1 VPRYR
6 STFQL
11 DDPFAEDGDV
21 GFLGINEQAEPTN
34 LNEGVVTLSENARFE
49 SGKIVTRKG
58 LKKITGITGGKCL
71 VQFLNPNSQNDDLL
85 VVTKD
90 SAHGLLASGTESIN
104 FPYSDSDEVMGIQAF
119 DKVILFSEGD
129 RPKVWNGTAGAG
141 YDDLPNTASITDGT
155 FVVCPDAPFGTYLNN
170 RLIVPNYADS
180 PTSVICSDILNEN
193 LFQLATGEFFL
204 NKGTADKTLGL
215 GVMQESQ
222 LLVFN
227 KKSIHAVNNIHTLDS
242 STSEIS
248 RQYGIAGHRAYAQNG
263 SYTYFV
269 SNEGNIQVLVPTS
282 DANKG
287 MGIAI
292 SKMTLDQNPLSKDI
306 IKTMSRVN
314 LDVIEKSIVHYHKNL
329 VYFFLP
335 IDNST
340 TLNSCVVYDSL
351 NSQFISLD
359 TLPVSVLD
367 VNSVGG
373 KLYILTD
380 DSVYEYESQDTD
392 DSTPI
397 TLKIKSRDYI
407 LGTREIKKFTRGT
420 LGYKTTGEANLTIK
434 VNTRNPASTI
444 LSKQI
449 NATDTEEQNRFN
461 IRKRGYAVNI
471 ELESTGQVELNS
483 LSIEGFISNGR
494 MAGEY

>member
-21 GFLGINEQAEPTN
+21 GFLGIDEQTEPTN
-34 LNEGVVTLSENARFE
+34 LPQGIITKSENARFQ
-49 SGKIVTRKG
+49 SGKIYTRKG

-71 VQFLNPNSQNDDLL
+71 VPFLNPNSQADDLL

-90 SAHGLLASGTESIN
+90 SANGLLASGTEAIN

-129 RPKVWNGTAGAG
+129 RPKVWNGTAGSG
-141 YDDLPNTASITDGT
+141 YDDLPSIPSITDGT
-155 FVVCPDAPFGTYLNN
+155 FVVCPNAPFGTYINN

-204 NKGTADKTLGL
+204 NKGTADKTMGL

-248 RQYGIAGHRAYAQNG
+248 RQYGIAGHKAYAQNG
-263 SYTYFV
+263 AYTYFV

-292 SKMTLDQNPLSKDI
+292 SKMTLDQNPLSKNI
-306 IKTMSRVN
+306 INTMSRVN
-314 LDVIEKSIVHYHKNL
+314 LDVIEKSIVHYNKNL
-329 VYFFLP
+329 VYFFLA
-335 IDNST
+335 IDDST
-340 TLNSCVVYDSL
+340 SLNSCIVYDSL

-359 TLPVSVLD
+359 TLPVSVID
-367 VNSVGG
+367 VQSVGG

-380 DSVYEYESQDTD
+380 DSVYEYEGQDTD
-392 DSTPI
+392 DSSPI
-397 TLKIKSRDYI
+397 TLKVKSRDYI
-407 LGTREIKKFTRGT
+407 LGTRDIKKFTRGT
-420 LGYKTTGEANLTIK
+420 LGFRSFGTADLEVKI
-434 VNTRNPASTI
+434 NTRNPEANIVT
-444 LSKQI
+444 KQI
-449 NATDTEEQNRFN
+449 NTTDSAEQNRFN
-461 IRKRGYAVNI
+461 IRKRGYAVNVEI
-471 ELESTGQVELNS
+471 ESTGQIEINS
-483 LSIEGFISNGR
+483 LSIEGFVSNGR
-494 MAGEY
+494 MAGTY

>member
-1 VPRYR
+1 MGKYR

-11 DDPFAEDGDV
+11 DDPFVEDGDS
-21 GFLGINEQAEPTN
+21 GFMGIDEQTEPTN
-34 LNEGVVTLSENARFE
+34 LPQGLITLSENARFE
-49 SGKIVTRKG
+49 SGKVFTRKG
-58 LKKITGITGGKCL
+58 LKKLTGITGGKCL
-71 VQFLNPNSQNDDLL
+71 VPFLNPNSQTDDLL
-85 VVTKD
+85 VVTND
-90 SAHGLLASGTESIN
+90 SIHGLLASGTESIS
-104 FPYSDSDEVMGIQAF
+104 FPYDTTDKVMGIQAF

-129 RPKVWNGTAGAG
+129 RPKVWDGQTGSG
-141 YDDLPNTASITDGT
+141 VQDLTSTPSISDGT
-155 FVVCPDAPFGTYLNN
+155 FLACPTAPFGIYLNN

-204 NKGTADKTLGL
+204 NKGTADRTMGL

-248 RQYGIAGHRAYAQNG
+248 RQYGIAGHKAYAQNG
-263 SYTYFV
+263 AYTYFI
-269 SNEGNIQVLVPTS
+269 SNEGNIQVLVPSS
-282 DANKG
+282 DPAKG

-292 SKMTLDQNPLSKDI
+292 SKMTLDQNPLSKSI
-306 IKTMSRVN
+306 NKTITRVN
-314 LDVIEKSIVHYHKNL
+314 LDVIEKSIAYYHKNL

-335 IDNST
+335 IDGST
-340 TLNSCVVYDSL
+340 ELNSCIVYDSL

-367 VNSVGG
+367 VQSIGG

-380 DSVYEYESQDTD
+380 DSVYEYEGQDTD
-392 DSTPI
+392 DSSPI

-407 LGTREIKKFTRGT
+407 LGTRDIKKFTRGT
-420 LGYKTTGEANLTIK
+420 LGYRSHGTADIVIN
-434 VNTRNPASTI
+434 VSTRNPASSI
-444 LSKQI
+444 LSKEI
-449 NATDTEEQNRFN
+449 NSTDTEEQNRFN
-461 IRKRGYAVNI
+461 IRKRGYAVNVEI
-471 ELESTGQVELNS
+471 QSTGQIEINS
-483 LSIEGFISNGR
+483 LSIEGFVSNGR